1 MRIMPYMVMPT
12 CKLEDCAHC
21 SAQYK
26 TPACNPLVVHSCF
39 AYRLIHVLIQN
50 ISDLFNQFGL
60 GLREEPL
67 KRSLFDRVTLTGDIW
82 WRCGVASKASGDRG
96 HQHQEDGDAKLHFH
110 VSCGNIRLETVS
122 GRDCQP
128 RNATGRTAKVPRAS
142 VPIGRFERAFKARM
156 NSIESHA

>member
-1 MRIMPYMVMPT
+1 MRIMPYIVMPT

-50 ISDLFNQFGL
+50 ILDLFNQICL

-67 KRSLFDRVTLTGDIW
+67 GRSLFERVTLTGDNIFQ
-82 WRCGVASKASGDRG
+82 G
-96 HQHQEDGDAKLHFH
+96 KLDIL
-110 VSCGNIRLETVS
+110 SCLNLKHGLGKIINSNPEVQGKVLIY
-122 GRDCQP
+122 
-128 RNATGRTAKVPRAS
+128 RTPYLL
-142 VPIGRFERAFKARM
+142 F
-156 NSIESHA
+156 

>member
-1 MRIMPYMVMPT
+1 MPYMVMPT

-67 KRSLFDRVTLTGDIW
+67 KRSLFDRVTLTGDTALKKHDHLDKKIKRNVLTDIQSV
-82 WRCGVASKASGDRG
+82 WRWSYFSTSWLLC
-96 HQHQEDGDAKLHFH
+96 L
-110 VSCGNIRLETVS
+110 CY
-122 GRDCQP
+122 
-128 RNATGRTAKVPRAS
+128 
-142 VPIGRFERAFKARM
+142 
-156 NSIESHA
+156 ESTQDWSFD